1 MDQEYKA
8 DVCCPRNTSAAEV
21 DNSVEKLIGDS
32 TVRNVGH
39 DELSPVHFYV
49 VIFAFTFTNFRHH
62 CVIIL
67 VNTFFYSIHMLI

>member
-39 DELSPVHFYV
+39 DELKTQNIEKRTQQTKMMS
-49 VIFAFTFTNFRHH
+49 
-62 CVIIL
+62 
-67 VNTFFYSIHMLI
+67 NTDTTTKPGLNERR